1 MKDAI
6 ISWILSENECIQ
18 HVNFRSNLLDLS
30 ACYARLLQHLNTLIH
45 FYEEVNRYTVAY
57 TMVSILDTAGLE
69 KLQLNA
75 HKAGSS
81 ELAKKNIFSHWSFC
95 STPSVRRYCFA
106 RKGIGP
112 GGLFIVIHKARSS

>member
-45 FYEEVNRYTVAY
+45 FYDEVSRYKVAY
-57 TMVSILDTAGLE
+57 TMVSILDTAGLK
-69 KLQLNA
+69 KLQLTA
-75 HKAGSS
+75 HKAGSN
-81 ELAKKNIFSHWSFC
+81 ELAKKNYLLALERLQYTISQAILIC
-95 STPSVRRYCFA
+95 LEGDRV
-106 RKGIGP
+106 
-112 GGLFIVIHKARSS
+112 

>member
-6 ISWILSENECIQ
+6 VNWILSENECIQ
-18 HVNFRSNLLDLS
+18 QVNFRSNLLDLS

-45 FYEEVNRYTVAY
+45 FYDEVNRYKVAY

-69 KLQLNA
+69 KLELTA

-81 ELAKKNIFSHWSFC
+81 ELAKKNYLLSLELLQYTISQAVLLC
-95 STPSVRRYCFA
+95 QEGDRA
-106 RKGIGP
+106 
-112 GGLFIVIHKARSS
+112 